1 MWARFRLRLG
11 ASAVSLLCYAKVAG
25 RDKAVFSTRAPRWE
39 LSSSTRILAHS
50 WHVLCHTYSLKRD
63 LHEFRW
69 WAEGEKQRALRNVV
83 VGGMSVL
90 TMVRF
95 HTILNQIF
103 WLIVEIGICII

>member
-25 RDKAVFSTRAPRWE
+25 RDKAVFSTRAPRRE

-50 WHVLCHTYSLKRD
+50 WHMLCHTYSLKRD

-83 VGGMSVL
+83 VGGMS
-90 TMVRF
+90 MY
-95 HTILNQIF
+95 
-103 WLIVEIGICII
+103 